1 MSPARPPEG
10 AHSLSEGPGH
20 RPVGAPSIHGRPAPR
35 SARRLAAWL
44 AALVLVFAGFVAL
57 GTWQVHRLAWKEGL
71 IARVEQHRHA
81 KPAPAPGSA
90 EWAAMSRDAD
100 EYRRVTVH
108 GQFAHEKSTLV
119 AATTE
124 LGTGYWLLAPLR
136 SDEGHWVLVNRG
148 FVPPELREQALHD
161 TAAPQGDQTITGLL
175 RFSEPGGG
183 FLRDNDAAHGRWYSR
198 DVAAIA
204 ATQQLGPALAPY
216 FVDEVAPHAATHGWP
231 RAGLTVVHF
240 SNNHRVYA
248 ATWFALAAMAAC
260 AFGYLVLDERRLR
273 SLAGGPGLVPA
284 RH

>member
-1 MSPARPPEG
+1 MSG
-10 AHSLSEGPGH
+10 Q
-20 RPVGAPSIHGRPAPR
+20 APIPR
-35 SARRLAAWL
+35 SAGRLVAW
-44 AALVLVFAGFVAL
+44 AFALVLAIAVFAAL
-57 GTWQVHRLAWKEGL
+57 GVWQVHRLAWKESL

-81 KPAPAPGSA
+81 KPTPAPGPA
-90 EWAAMSRDAD
+90 DWAAISRDAD

-124 LGTGYWLLAPLR
+124 LGAGYWLLAPLR

-161 TAAPQGDQTITGLL
+161 ATAPQGDQTIAGLL

-198 DVAAIA
+198 DVAALA
-204 ATQQLGPALAPY
+204 EAQALGPAVAPY
-216 FVDEVAPHAATHGWP
+216 FVDEVAPHLATHGWP

-273 SLAGGPGLVPA
+273 SLAGDPLLAHA